1 MTVNPSYPD
10 NWEVKQI
17 TDLITDQVL
26 FEHNSIELQEL
37 IDRLPENTEEAAS
50 DFCDAFE
57 LGNWFYE
64 AMTLH
69 DIDISEVLIDIAET
83 RRAEEKE
90 AERDR
95 ADIERDYQRS
105 QGWPV

>member
-1 MTVNPSYPD
+1 MERNKS
-10 NWEVKQI
+10 I
-17 TDLITDQVL
+17 TDFIVDHVL
-26 FEHNSIELQEL
+26 HEHNSHELQD
-37 IDRLPENTEEAAS
+37 IINRLSDNTEEAAGE
-50 DFCDAFE
+50 FCDGFE

-64 AMTLH
+64 AMTLN

-90 AERDR
+90 AEQDR
-95 ADIERDYQRS
+95 ADMERDYQRS